1 MLVIYQIFKDN
12 YSNMKT
18 IKENE
23 YFQVGETIFQY
34 IIVEGKHKL
43 IPTKKVVKK
52 VFVPPTLDE
61 VKKYFADEG
70 YMEETAIRAFNHYDK
85 GNWHNSQGKPVKNW
99 RQTMYTN
106 WMKPENK
113 ITIKTLTQQ
122 TEGIKFFQ

>member
-1 MLVIYQIFKDN
+1 
-12 YSNMKT
+12 MKT

-52 VFVPPTLDE
+52 VFTPPTLE
-61 VKKYFADEG
+61 QVKGYFADEG
-70 YMEETAIRAFNHYDK
+70 YTEETAIRAFNHYDK
-85 GNWHNSQGKPVKNW
+85 GNWHDANGKPVKNW
-99 RQTMYTN
+99 KQKLYTN

-113 ITIKTLTQQ
+113 ICQPQAPQPPKR
-122 TEGIKFFQ
+122 EGEFLF